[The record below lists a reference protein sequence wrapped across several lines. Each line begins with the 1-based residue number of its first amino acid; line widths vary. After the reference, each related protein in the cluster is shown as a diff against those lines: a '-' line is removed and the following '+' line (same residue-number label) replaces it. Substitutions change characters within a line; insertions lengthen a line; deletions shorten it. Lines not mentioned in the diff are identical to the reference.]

1 MFWCCAAGATLEHL
15 AGGLGQADDADWLKH
30 GRPSFEGLPL
40 KNHLG
45 LLHLADMGIRGLG
58 LGVGIGW
65 EQGHAGVE
73 PVVGEERGQ
82 GGSRVLSC
90 CS

>member
-1 MFWCCAAGATLEHL
+1 M
-15 AGGLGQADDADWLKH
+15 
-30 GRPSFEGLPL
+30 

-45 LLHLADMGIRGLG
+45 VLQLIDIGIRGWG
-58 LGVGIGW
+58 PGVGISW

-82 GGSRVLSC
+82 GGSRVFGVVVAELRQGEEAGLVGLLIVAVDA
-90 CS
+90 